1 MKAQNIILTICIVT
15 LTLIIFLA
23 TGLVFAQESKVSVY
37 TKLPGVP
44 EGLCIDSQS
53 NLYATVSFTGELV
66 KLNNDGTFDH
76 IAWVPSK
83 EDGGKGQL
91 IGIEADKDDNIY
103 AAYKEFSKH
112 ENLLDPFHPD
122 CKDATIKKSGVY
134 KINPK
139 TGNVTPVLTRGDGW
153 PVCFPDDVD
162 IDDSGN
168 IYVSDLTYAGIWKIT
183 TDGKVKL
190 WSADPLLNWS
200 EPSLPLGINVLVL
213 DKAQKNIYTATTTI
227 EGRIVKIPIK
237 EDGTAGEAIIH
248 SRGHTY
254 FDGIE
259 IDDEGYIYASEPGIN
274 QIVVIP
280 PKASPLGLT
289 PRKVIARGAPLE
301 GPTSLVLRGG
311 VLYTANLA
319 YGWPDEAKSNTVI
332 AISEFSK
339 K

>member
-1 MKAQNIILTICIVT
+1 MKAQNIILTMCIVT
-15 LTLIIFLA
+15 FTLIIFLA
-23 TGLVFAQESKVSVY
+23 TGIVFAEESKVSIY

-76 IAWVPSK
+76 IAWIPSK

-153 PVCFPDDVD
+153 PVSFPFLHVFT
-162 IDDSGN
+162 
-168 IYVSDLTYAGIWKIT
+168 L
-183 TDGKVKL
+183 
-190 WSADPLLNWS
+190 
-200 EPSLPLGINVLVL
+200 
-213 DKAQKNIYTATTTI
+213 
-227 EGRIVKIPIK
+227 
-237 EDGTAGEAIIH
+237 
-248 SRGHTY
+248 
-254 FDGIE
+254 
-259 IDDEGYIYASEPGIN
+259 
-274 QIVVIP
+274 
-280 PKASPLGLT
+280 
-289 PRKVIARGAPLE
+289 
-301 GPTSLVLRGG
+301 
-311 VLYTANLA
+311 
-319 YGWPDEAKSNTVI
+319 
-332 AISEFSK
+332 
-339 K
+339 